1 MTDISVKKG
10 QEYELAIESL
20 AYGGKG
26 IARVNDFVIFVKNA
40 IPGQKVRALV
50 YRKRKGFG
58 EARPLEIL
66 TESPHTVEAPCTHFL
81 TCGGCKIQQL
91 AYDEQVAQKKQQVEN
106 IFQRQ
111 AGIPDFKL

>member
-1 MTDISVKKG
+1 MTEPLVKKG
-10 QEYELAIESL
+10 QELELTIESL

-40 IPGQKVRALV
+40 IPGQKVRALL

-66 TESPHTVEAPCTHFL
+66 SESKYVVPSL
-81 TCGGCKIQQL
+81 
-91 AYDEQVAQKKQQVEN
+91 
-106 IFQRQ
+106 
-111 AGIPDFKL
+111 